1 MAVTGV
7 TKWPCPTCTYNNWL
21 TSSKCTLC
29 SSPRP
34 NEVSPQWPSRK
45 YAPSSTPVY
54 SGEVSNTHSPEI
66 NYKNSSSSDSSS
78 HHKALKCKT
87 KAKWACATCTYTNWP
102 NAHQCVMCGAHKS
115 KVKIE
120 SSSGTNRSYPISE
133 SILEYASS
141 KGAVGGACVQE
152 ERIVPQ
158 VKPSRLKK
166 ESKNGKSNTEKKW
179 KCQQCTFD
187 NYSKS
192 VKCVMCHARRTP
204 SPVYEDRTTPPHS
217 SHHTPS
223 TRHTLLHT
231 PPLNANKMAV
241 KSPPSPPSS
250 PKPLSSTATLNDK
263 NSSKDS
269 QTDNTLVEKIESLEV
284 APLSLKSDSDQVRQI
299 RNRLTNSDWLFLNA
313 CLGVMNGEMFAVKP
327 YLRQVG
333 DRSRQLTKDECLV
346 IGQRHSLGVGSTL
359 VHLAIRYCMCVCT
372 LIIIVSLCVC
382 IAHLAARDCKRGTKR
397 TLSVTSL
404 LSI

>member
-34 NEVSPQWPSRK
+34 NEVSPQWSSSRK
-45 YAPSSTPVY
+45 HSPSSTPT
-54 SGEVSNTHSPEI
+54 SHGGELSNAHSPEI
-66 NYKNSSSSDSSS
+66 NYKNCSSSSDTVS
-78 HHKALKCKT
+78 HHKASKCKT
-87 KAKWACATCTYTNWP
+87 KAKWACTTCTYTNWA
-102 NAHQCVMCGAHKS
+102 NAHQCVMCGAQKS
-115 KVKIE
+115 KLKVE
-120 SSSGTNRSYPISE
+120 SSGGTNRSYPISE

-158 VKPSRLKK
+158 VKPSRVKK
-166 ESKNGKSNTEKKW
+166 ESKNGKSNVDKKW

-192 VKCVMCHARRTP
+192 VKCVMCHTRRTP
-204 SPVYEDRTTPPHS
+204 SPVYEDRPHPSHPSQHTPP
-217 SHHTPS
+217 

-231 PPLNANKMAV
+231 PPLNANKTAV
-241 KSPPSPPSS
+241 KSTPSPPSS
-250 PKPLSSTATLNDK
+250 PKPLSSTEALNDK
-263 NSSKDS
+263 NCTKDS
-269 QTDNTLVEKIESLEV
+269 QTDNALVEDMESLEV
-284 APLSLKSDSDQVRQI
+284 APSSLVQSDSNQVRQI

-313 CLGVMNGEMFAVKP
+313 CLGVVNGEMTAVKP

-333 DRSRQLTKDECLV
+333 DHSRQLTKDECLV

-359 VHLAIRYCMCVCT
+359 VHLAIRY
-372 LIIIVSLCVC
+372 
-382 IAHLAARDCKRGTKR
+382 
-397 TLSVTSL
+397 
-404 LSI
+404 